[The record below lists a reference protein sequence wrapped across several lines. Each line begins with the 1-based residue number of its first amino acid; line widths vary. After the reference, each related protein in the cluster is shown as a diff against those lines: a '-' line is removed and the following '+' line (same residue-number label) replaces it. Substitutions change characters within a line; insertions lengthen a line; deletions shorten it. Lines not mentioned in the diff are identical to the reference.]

1 MSVYDVT
8 YETLGHTHPVI
19 CTSAYMGEYIPPNK
33 GVELERYYLLTLSGI
48 NLEIS
53 LETHIIFI
61 LKNHWETWHGHMV

>member
-19 CTSAYMGEYIPPNK
+19 STAAEMGENGPLKK
-33 GVELERYYLLTLSGI
+33 GMQLKSDSLLTLSGI

-53 LETHIIFI
+53 LETHKIFHRGI
-61 LKNHWETWHGHMV
+61 HFETKTCSY